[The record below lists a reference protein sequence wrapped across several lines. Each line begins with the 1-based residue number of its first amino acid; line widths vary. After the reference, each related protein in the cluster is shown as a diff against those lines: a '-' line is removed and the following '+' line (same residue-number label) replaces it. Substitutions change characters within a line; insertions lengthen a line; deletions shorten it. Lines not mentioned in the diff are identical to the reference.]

1 MGNSVVGAES
11 VPCCL
16 AALTLQR
23 VDLESLLPPTLPLH
37 CFVTWGKVL
46 ALPGPHFYHVYIWED
61 YSKSLCLSVLLQEPE
76 LVCVKACGFPTDCR

>member
-37 CFVTWGKVL
+37 CFVTWDKVL
-46 ALPGPHFYHVYIWED
+46 ALPGPHFYHVYI
-61 YSKSLCLSVLLQEPE
+61 
-76 LVCVKACGFPTDCR
+76 